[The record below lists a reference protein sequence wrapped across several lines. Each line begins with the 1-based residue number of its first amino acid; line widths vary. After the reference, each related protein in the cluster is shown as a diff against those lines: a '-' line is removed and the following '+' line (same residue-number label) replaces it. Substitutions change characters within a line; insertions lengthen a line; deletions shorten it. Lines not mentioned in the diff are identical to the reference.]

1 MQTLQEEFAVDAP
14 IEGVYR
20 AISDVGAI
28 GTVVAGVKAVEVLGP
43 LEAAW
48 TVEVRAG
55 MIAQRLR
62 LEGRIVEQQPPHFMG
77 FAAAGRNVSVT
88 GAVTLAPAEAGGGT
102 LCRVAVQAEVTG
114 RLAPLVEL
122 VSRTTQKQLIAE
134 TIANFRRRLAETR

>member
-1 MQTLQEEFAVDAP
+1 MQTLEEEFAVDAP
-14 IEGVYR
+14 LEGVYR

-55 MIAQRLR
+55 MIAQTLK
-62 LEGRIVEQQPPHFMG
+62 LQGRVTEQQPPHLLA
-77 FAAAGRNVSVT
+77 FAAAGRNVAVT
-88 GAVTLAPAEAGGGT
+88 GTVTLAPAEAGGT

-114 RLAPLVEL
+114 RLAPLIEL

-134 TIANFRRRLAETR
+134 TIDNFRRRMAEVT

>member
-1 MQTLQEEFAVDAP
+1 MQTLEEEFAVDAP

-20 AISDVGAI
+20 AISDVGSI

-55 MIAQRLR
+55 MIAQTLK
-62 LEGRIVEQQPPHFMG
+62 LQGRVTEQQPPHLLG
-77 FAAAGRNVSVT
+77 FAAAGRNVAVT
-88 GAVTLAPAEAGGGT
+88 GTVTLAPAESGGT

-134 TIANFRRRLAETR
+134 TIGNFRRRMAEVA